1 MQLVLHSK
9 STLQIAMGRIIIGKG
24 IICIVHQMI
33 ALQMIHPYL
42 SAILTSY
49 EAHVNTI

>member
-1 MQLVLHSK
+1 MQLGLHAK

-24 IICIVHQMI
+24 IICIVQQMI
-33 ALQMIHPYL
+33 ASQMIHPHL
-42 SAILTSY
+42 SAFLTSY